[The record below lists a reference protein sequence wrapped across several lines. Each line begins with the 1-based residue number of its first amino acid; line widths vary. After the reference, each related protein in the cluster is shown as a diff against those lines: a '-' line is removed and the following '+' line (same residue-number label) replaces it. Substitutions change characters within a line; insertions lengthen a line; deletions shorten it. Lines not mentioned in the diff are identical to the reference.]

1 MKRCL
6 ITGSS
11 GFIGSHVLRYL
22 LDHTDWEFSAVGR
35 TLELKQNS
43 RVKYVALDLSERIPY
58 IGEFDYILN
67 FASESH
73 VESSIKDPVN
83 FITNNVRSTIN
94 VLELARKTKPE
105 IFIQFSSDEVYGA
118 LGHKEWDVLL
128 PSNPYAAS
136 KAAQEMIAISYWKTY
151 GVPVVITNSNNI
163 IGEGQRKENFVP
175 KLIEYIKSG
184 KEIPIYTANGKP
196 GKRYWNPVNNV
207 SDGLRFILERTP
219 IMYPDS
225 DRPDRYSLGGGKELD
240 NLEMAQLIAKLLN
253 KPLKYKLVDA
263 ETIRPGYDES
273 YAKTSSNLEKIGW
286 QPIETLEEGL
296 SWI

>member
-1 MKRCL
+1 MTKCL
-6 ITGSS
+6 ITGAF
-11 GFIGSHVLRYL
+11 GFIGSHVLSYL
-22 LDHTDWEFSAVGR
+22 LRETDWKFTAI
-35 TLELKQNS
+35 S
-43 RVKYVALDLSERIPY
+43 RSGAGLQPRVTYVVHDLSEPIPD
-58 IGEFDYILN
+58 IGDFDYILN
-67 FASESH
+67 FASESQ
-73 VESSIKDPVN
+73 VEKSINDPVN
-83 FITNNVRSTIN
+83 FITNNVKSTIN
-94 VLELARKTKPE
+94 VLEYARKHKPQ
-105 IFIQFSSDEVYGA
+105 IVIQFSTDEVYGA

-163 IGEGQRKENFVP
+163 IGEGQRKENFIP

-184 KEIPIYTANGKP
+184 KEVPIYTAHGKP

-207 SDGLRFILERTP
+207 SDGIKFILGRTP
-219 IMYPDS
+219 VMYPES

-240 NLEMAQLIAKLLN
+240 NLEMAQLIAKILK
-253 KPLKYKLVDA
+253 KPLKYQLVDA

-286 QPIETLEEGL
+286 HPIETLEEGL